1 MDADRRD
8 LGETPAAVR
17 APSATPHVAT
27 RADMASDVKAVAPC
41 AP

>member
-17 APSATPHVAT
+17 APSATPRVAT